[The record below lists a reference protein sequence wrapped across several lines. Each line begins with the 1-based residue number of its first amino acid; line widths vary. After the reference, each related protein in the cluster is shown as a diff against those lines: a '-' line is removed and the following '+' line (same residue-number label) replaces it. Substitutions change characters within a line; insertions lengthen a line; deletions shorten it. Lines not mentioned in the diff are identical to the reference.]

1 MTITD
6 DTAQASG
13 LRDVT
18 DEELNALYAAA
29 DDLTR
34 AAVQREADRRDRE
47 DRLARTRAKGADM
60 YAEGER
66 AAYAQYRQ
74 AEEFCRGRMLSQ
86 AGMAAH
92 DRGVFTD
99 EFALWRMPADKAE
112 LYGSEEVRDF
122 WLFVAPRLTPAAYVR
137 QRAAERRG
145 EYQQARDAREARNGM
160 GGHEAGALR
169 REATADETPQGTG
182 RPVLSGRRPASQD
195 TGASQDRTAGRPA
208 GPVQRGDVMAE
219 VCGAHDA
226 RVGTS
231 KQCGNCRRPQDGA
244 AKRRAAGTVAVL
256 DGQVMQRQRQQ
267 PAGQQIDGAAVLNF
281 TRRYLGHYVS
291 FPSEAALTAA
301 VAWIGHAVARDR
313 DDKGVGQLIWR
324 ASPRLLV
331 TSRKRGSGKST
342 LLDAIVNLTQA
353 RDGKMPKI
361 TPRAIAETVGQH
373 YDVAVLD
380 EAESIFGQGAKNVE
394 LQGCLLAGY
403 TKRTNY
409 RVCGKSIPL
418 FGAVAYAGKDKLI
431 TDTKGEQIGDLLD
444 RSMILRFK
452 APDQAPPEM
461 DEIAED
467 DADLLASALVAWTD
481 SCRDQL
487 RQAARD
493 IAAEDRDTERAG
505 DLRSM
510 QIWRPL
516 RAICRVADGLTAEE
530 LAEGKRGP
538 WETAIDEASWE
549 LTAGA
554 AGVEAQETLDELGRR
569 AQAWGAQDEPGEIV
583 TEPGYDEDDF

>member
-1 MTITD
+1 M
-6 DTAQASG
+6 G
-13 LRDVT
+13 
-18 DEELNALYAAA
+18 ALHA
-29 DDLTR
+29 
-34 AAVQREADRRDRE
+34 
-47 DRLARTRAKGADM
+47 ARTI
-60 YAEGER
+60 
-66 AAYAQYRQ
+66 
-74 AEEFCRGRMLSQ
+74 GRM
-86 AGMAAH
+86 
-92 DRGVFTD
+92 
-99 EFALWRMPADKAE
+99 AE
-112 LYGSEEVRDF
+112 HH
-122 WLFVAPRLTPAAYVR
+122 
-137 QRAAERRG
+137 Q
-145 EYQQARDAREARNGM
+145 
-160 GGHEAGALR
+160 
-169 REATADETPQGTG
+169 
-182 RPVLSGRRPASQD
+182 RPA
-195 TGASQDRTAGRPA
+195 
-208 GPVQRGDVMAE
+208 
-219 VCGAHDA
+219 
-226 RVGTS
+226 
-231 KQCGNCRRPQDGA
+231 
-244 AKRRAAGTVAVL
+244 RAAGTVAVL
-256 DGQVMQRQRQQ
+256 DGQVVARQRQQ
-267 PAGQQIDGAAVLNF
+267 QGQPVDGAAVLNF
-281 TRRYLGHYVS
+281 TRRYLSHYIAW
-291 FPSEAALTAA
+291 PSEAALTAA
-301 VAWIGHAVARDR
+301 VAWIGHAVARER

-380 EAESIFGQGAKNVE
+380 EAETIFGQGAKNVE

-444 RSMILRFK
+444 RSIILRFK

-461 DEIAED
+461 DEIAEE

-493 IAAEDRDTERAG
+493 IATEDRDTERAG

-554 AGVEAQETLDELGRR
+554 AGVEAQDTLDELTRR
-569 AQAWGAQDEPGEIV
+569 AQAWGAGEPGEIV
-583 TEPGYDEDDF
+583 TEPGYDGEEW

>member
-1 MTITD
+1 MTITAEQAAPAPHPQGMND
-6 DTAQASG
+6 AELQMAQA
-13 LRDVT
+13 
-18 DEELNALYAAA
+18 AATREA
-29 DDLTR
+29 ARLHREAQLAKARERANERR
-34 AAVQREADRRDRE
+34 AA
-47 DRLARTRAKGADM
+47 RTETTAAKGAGHM
-60 YAEGER
+60 GVMHAARTIGRIAEHH
-66 AAYAQYRQ
+66 Q
-74 AEEFCRGRMLSQ
+74 
-86 AGMAAH
+86 
-92 DRGVFTD
+92 
-99 EFALWRMPADKAE
+99 
-112 LYGSEEVRDF
+112 
-122 WLFVAPRLTPAAYVR
+122 
-137 QRAAERRG
+137 
-145 EYQQARDAREARNGM
+145 
-160 GGHEAGALR
+160 
-169 REATADETPQGTG
+169 
-182 RPVLSGRRPASQD
+182 RPARS
-195 TGASQDRTAGRPA
+195 
-208 GPVQRGDVMAE
+208 
-219 VCGAHDA
+219 
-226 RVGTS
+226 
-231 KQCGNCRRPQDGA
+231 
-244 AKRRAAGTVAVL
+244 AGTVAVL

-267 PAGQQIDGAAVLNF
+267 PAAQQIDGAAVLNF

-380 EAESIFGQGAKNVE
+380 EAETIFGQGAKNVE

-444 RSMILRFK
+444 RSIILRFK

-461 DEIAED
+461 DEIAEE

-569 AQAWGAQDEPGEIV
+569 AAAWGGADEPGEIV